1 VALVKTYKL
10 TLSIF
15 LLFILPYPLDANTY
29 NWSVLEYSELQ
40 NFRLGGILVNHPY
53 TLSTVYAK
61 VLLQEREAS
70 QKQMQNESEKVDRAR
85 LAATKWLPM
94 SGIGAAIPFVIGS
107 IMQLPVGQVLIAA
120 ALTSTLVFSGLWMQ
134 SYGRERQYKTTA

>member
-1 VALVKTYKL
+1 MLV
-10 TLSIF
+10 
-15 LLFILPYPLDANTY
+15 
-29 NWSVLEYSELQ
+29 E
-40 NFRLGGILVNHPY
+40 FRNHPY
-53 TLSTVYAK
+53 ALLLVRAK
-61 VLLQEREAS
+61 VLLLEQEAS

-94 SGIGAAIPFVIGS
+94 SAVGAAIPFVIGS
-107 IMQLPVGQVLIAA
+107 IMQLPVGQVLVAA